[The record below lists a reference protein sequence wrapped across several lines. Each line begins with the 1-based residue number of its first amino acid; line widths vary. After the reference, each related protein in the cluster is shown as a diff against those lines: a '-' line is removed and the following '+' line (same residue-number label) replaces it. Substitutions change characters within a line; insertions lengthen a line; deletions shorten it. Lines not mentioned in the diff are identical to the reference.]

1 MSYYEKYLKYKNKY
15 LALKAKYGHLLTNK
29 TGGDALFDEL
39 NVSETPINNLNLKIV
54 SMNGG
59 GDDDVTQTEV
69 TVKLEN
75 SESLTSLFSQDG
87 GAKKSKSKS
96 KNNKAKKH
104 FFADDSDLSK
114 STSTSSE
121 ANSDSDF
128 SSSDTDW

>member
-15 LALKAKYGHLLTNK
+15 LALKAQYGHLLKNK
-29 TGGDALFDEL
+29 KSDDTSFDEL
-39 NVSETPINNLNLKIV
+39 NVSETPINNLK
-54 SMNGG
+54 MNGG
-59 GDDDVTQTEV
+59 GDDEVTQTEV
-69 TVKLEN
+69 TIKSEN
-75 SESLTSLFSQDG
+75 SELLTKLFGQGG

-104 FFADDSDLSK
+104 FFVDDSDLSK

>member
-15 LALKAKYGHLLTNK
+15 LALKAKYGHLLKNK
-29 TGGDALFDEL
+29 TNDNALFDEL
-39 NVSETPINNLNLKIV
+39 NISETPTNDLNLKIV
-54 SMNGG
+54 PMNGG

-75 SESLTSLFSQDG
+75 SDSLTSLFSQNG
-87 GAKKSKSKS
+87 GAKKSKSK
-96 KNNKAKKH
+96 KNKAKKH
-104 FFADDSDLSK
+104 FFVDDSDLSK